1 MNNDVLALKYRPKFF
16 KDVTGQDIVVQTL
29 QNSLELKK
37 IHNAYLFSGTRGMGK
52 TTMARLFA
60 KSLLCKEGI
69 NREPCGKCSTCLEID
84 NASHLDLIEID
95 IISFLIL
102 FSFLL
107 SIGFLSYLLN
117 SILGQILAV
126 KRETLAYIF
135 NNLRFLF
142 RLSIFIFIILVIHYY
157 YFFDTFIFL
166 STTSLCLFI
175 FYFLYSIV
183 IIYKFLR
190 NLDKGKLYFILYV
203 CTLKITPW
211 VFMYWF
217 INNI

>member
-1 MNNDVLALKYRPKFF
+1 MDWILLNKVHQDWISILMFSNLMLLSFIKWRYDRKFTSFF
-16 KDVTGQDIVVQTL
+16 KSIDPSVYFNNYGNNFFFNRFFGASILVFSIVNISL
-29 QNSLELKK
+29 YLILILNS
-37 IHNAYLFSGTRGMGK
+37 I
-52 TTMARLFA
+52 
-60 KSLLCKEGI
+60 
-69 NREPCGKCSTCLEID
+69 
-84 NASHLDLIEID
+84 DLIELNIM
-95 IISFLIL
+95 SFLIF

-107 SIGFLSYLLN
+107 FIGFLSYLIN
-117 SILGQILAV
+117 SILGQIFAV

-157 YFFDTFIFL
+157 YFLDTFIFI
-166 STTSLCLFI
+166 STSSICVFML
-175 FYFLYSIV
+175 YFLNSIV
-183 IIYKFLR
+183 IIYKFLE
-190 NLDKGKLYFILYV
+190 NLDKEKLYFILYL

>member
-1 MNNDVLALKYRPKFF
+1 MDWILLNKVHQDWISILMFCNLMLLSFTKLRYDRKFTSFF
-16 KDVTGQDIVVQTL
+16 KSIDPSVYFNNYGNNFFFNRFFGASILVFSIANISL
-29 QNSLELKK
+29 CLIFILNS
-37 IHNAYLFSGTRGMGK
+37 
-52 TTMARLFA
+52 
-60 KSLLCKEGI
+60 
-69 NREPCGKCSTCLEID
+69 
-84 NASHLDLIEID
+84 LDLIELN
-95 IISFLIL
+95 IISFLIF

-107 SIGFLSYLLN
+107 LIGFLSYLIN

-175 FYFLYSIV
+175 FYFLNSIV

-190 NLDKGKLYFILYV
+190 NLDKGKLYFILYL

-211 VFMYWF
+211 VFIYWF